1 MPQLA
6 VCVNSK
12 MPFSIPVTILYQ
24 LTVQLEVIFINSNGL
39 VRLMGQG
46 SHKVLEQVAV
56 SQWPSRVA
64 S

>member
-1 MPQLA
+1 
-6 VCVNSK
+6 
-12 MPFSIPVTILYQ
+12 MPFSIPLTILYQ